1 MGSWNNDNENFI
13 VLTKLNAV
21 LRNQG
26 TIITLLNEVLQMEN
40 KMAID
45 LTAMTA
51 EVANNTSV
59 TASVEQLVT
68 NLVAQIAAIPPS
80 SDPVTQAAL
89 DALTATLSGNDTS
102 IAAAVAANTPAAPVT
117 PASGRR

>member
-1 MGSWNNDNENFI
+1 MAFWNDENNSYI
-13 VLTKLNAV
+13 VTTKLNAV
-21 LRNQG
+21 LRNQS
-26 TIITLLNEVLQMEN
+26 TMLALLSEILQKEN

-102 IAAAVAANTPAAPVT
+102 IAAAVVANTPAAPPA